1 MSDRTY
7 PLTAMVKVGDVELTG
22 CAASASAI
30 MSTGESGPVVE
41 TAQPAA

>member
-7 PLTAMVKVGDVELTG
+7 PLTAMVKVGDQDLTG
-22 CAASASAI
+22 CAASTAAV

-41 TAQPAA
+41 